1 MGATL
6 SEQQDKCEEDEEQHS
21 GQDEEV
27 TEDSAEDKLLQK
39 NWKISGQ
46 NGKPENQTD
55 EMNSQSD
62 ERDLLDVG
70 SGFVTLNEDTSDMT
84 DSIQEGD
91 DSDNISKQMNNTDER
106 SVIVNEENEVKD
118 KVNDAEIGFKKI
130 FRFGGFKFTLKKDKG
145 EKIDTN
151 EPVESEQD
159 RNAAGPSEESWDT
172 PDLNPVRRN
181 EQDEEEKKIEGIG
194 GDAGAESPETQFTE
208 NREETTPH
216 KGLMGD
222 VPQSPEP
229 EEPMSPVKRFFSQ
242 GIFGSLRKKKKDEG
256 GPKENEDELKCLN
269 KAVEKE
275 TTKEDTTCTCL
286 DVSNSTIAEDK
297 NGQLYKKDESKP
309 AAEGDIMNC
318 LEQDKVQASPF
329 KKLFRKL
336 STRRSSETKPGDTN
350 SLDPGENS
358 SENPQ
363 LSTELIKSQKEQETK
378 VVETQPADEMMDTS
392 HEESKKKSDSA
403 VSWENLICVRS
414 AKTRARKTSDSED
427 ETQDKG
433 EVHRRATESPFESST
448 EGDHLTSSNEQGA
461 SPAEED
467 SGSTWKSFKKL
478 VTPKRRSRMEESGSV
493 EQIQSDTEISKD
505 ESSCS
510 LRKLISGRKKI
521 KLDGQQEYISSDEG
535 SKGTG
540 TDIEDDDTP
549 GVVPL
554 SEYEIA
560 EPKMLKETTDGTKRE
575 SEKEKEMQPVSE
587 EDKPK
592 QIQPSYNVKPLSFD
606 AGPSGIPIPTEYME
620 ELTEFLSKHQQ
631 LSDIPEEGLIEES
644 VATPLSFVE
653 WTTQYDTLAE
663 DIVDMTADAVTAPEH
678 ASEHTE
684 DETSEM
690 VSAVSQ
696 LSDSP
701 KSSGNVTP
709 ISPVHHMRECDTIF
723 QEVVESVSMV
733 PSVLSITTQDQVPEA
748 QAASVS
754 QFIVES
760 TTTAE
765 TKVLVTHKKE
775 EATSICIGIVC
786 QDIRAAEVVHS
797 LPLFEGISEITH
809 TVPTEFVSE
818 DLAEESKLAGIASD
832 NVSEAEI
839 EEIKTMLHEVLSL
852 DKQCTILAETA
863 RKSKQVMMVEN
874 VQEEVSPVIQIED
887 VEDDSAKLLNG
898 LHECT
903 PVHAAVCSASQL
915 LEEQIITQNSNRPET
930 EGPLQPAVEEPV
942 YEQQT
947 QNTQIPSE
955 VAKENRIPDVESS
968 AADVEQLVQV
978 TEVTKPVLYSVVAL
992 ESDPALNQ
1000 VSARTEAGVLV
1011 SDMKCSE
1018 SIAPI
1023 SNVIPISDSVKIEM
1037 DLEQEAQMKNDPSP
1051 HHKDSHTIQVKVKSS
1066 ELQTENKNAETVPAL
1081 GTTTASADAFKNI
1094 EIIREEEKTKQK
1106 IEPTS
1111 AKTIVETGDEK
1122 IVYSLEAESLSE
1134 IIDKPTE
1141 GREGKESELTTLVRE
1156 SMLPLAM
1163 TSEESASKETED
1175 MSEVILGLKKEHTEE
1190 ETVHIEDCKSK
1201 HAAGDE
1207 IGMLTLNPT
1216 ETVEET
1222 KKPPVISEQ
1231 PRVYEEMPE
1240 NGVQPPATDEL
1251 IADAQTKAPGPEDDS
1266 AKSEAVKRS
1275 CVDDEPDKLLAN
1287 EQEDNETANPEITTD
1302 LKTVET
1308 FKTFPEVEPQCDPDE
1323 QQTEVLISKPEMFQA
1338 TESSHEPYEE
1348 NNEATEAMVKMT
1360 ETISTFMC
1368 EEEKRVQ
1375 CNTTE
1380 QPVATR
1386 QCFNEIDRVCSLDQ
1400 SVMSDTLSAEKQE
1413 DNETAK
1419 PEVKTEI
1426 ITEHQE
1432 AVTGLSSAQTLSPIL
1447 KNVLEKEDANITRPV
1462 IVEVTEPKL
1471 ELLMITETIQ
1481 HTSEVPGLDDQTIA
1495 PETETLVR
1503 TCVEKDVEAQGSVVT
1518 SLKEDT
1524 DVNSSVLRSS
1534 EAQIKTVISAVQTL
1548 EERTA
1553 ADIPVIQKPTVGQL
1567 IQEPEMSM
1575 VAQEIKETKPDTDD
1589 VTTLNIPVAEVT
1601 RVEVTKQIIKG
1612 AVLTSTVAE
1621 YEITKLKED
1630 VVSTVTTLIEEP
1642 TVASCVKLK
1651 TASEAS
1657 LVETPTVVPAEVQRP
1672 TVVPVIETLAV
1683 NRAVKEVE
1691 TPVTEPEVEE
1701 RHHDAQAAVNIEVKH
1716 LPLTEIKVTE
1726 ITEQIA
1732 GETFLKFEP
1741 QLNTEQPQK
1750 EFLSLKSEESQAP
1763 ESSHKPYEE
1772 NNQVTGADEI
1782 SETISSAIHE
1792 KVTGVECKISD
1803 QPVKTGQG
1811 GDGEPVSAMDHVSEI
1826 LAKDKAE
1833 SPEGFVMSETE
1844 GSEHVLEVTKA
1855 SVEVVTEHEVEM
1867 TVGFQENIVYPDATK
1882 QEEVSEIDV
1891 ENAAVTEKN
1900 TERTAALK
1908 LKEESTIIK
1917 SEGQTVLT
1925 SEQVAESPIVS
1936 VNENKPEVLTHEMSK
1951 IGAETLDVAESKA
1964 DINVVSEIQAEMPG
1978 VASPVETP
1986 VVISTEK
1993 TGNVE
1998 ALALTSVIN
2007 RLQSDLKSVNEPEV
2021 STGSLRHETPIVV
2034 SDIQTVTGLSSA
2046 QTLSP
2051 IIKDI
2056 SEKEDA
2062 NINRP
2067 LIVEVTEP
2075 KLEMLIVTETI
2086 QHTSEFPVQTME
2098 TSALETETLVRTCV
2112 EKDVEAQGSVVT
2124 SLKEDTDVNS
2134 SVLRSSEA
2142 QIKTVISAVQTLEE
2156 RTAADIP
2163 VIQKPTVG
2171 QLIQEPEMSMV
2182 AQEIK
2187 ETKLKTLDT
2196 VDVTASKIPVAEVT
2210 RVEVTKQIIKG
2221 AVLTSTVA
2229 EYEITSLKEDVV
2241 STVTTLIEQPTV
2253 ASCVKLTTASE
2264 ASLVETPTVVPAEV
2278 QRPTVVPVIET
2289 LAVNRA
2295 VKEVETPVTEPEVE
2309 ERHHDAQAAVN
2320 IEVKHLPLT
2329 EIKVTEITEQVAEDV
2344 ENTTNLKESK
2354 SSEEQRGRLQ
2364 EVFVP
2369 VVKTVE
2375 PLPGAD
2381 DDIWEDATE
2390 DIKDDH
2396 CSRTKASGG
2405 L

>member
-1 MGATL
+1 M
-6 SEQQDKCEEDEEQHS
+6 
-21 GQDEEV
+21 
-27 TEDSAEDKLLQK
+27 
-39 NWKISGQ
+39 
-46 NGKPENQTD
+46 
-55 EMNSQSD
+55 
-62 ERDLLDVG
+62 G
-70 SGFVTLNEDTSDMT
+70 SGFVTLNEDASDMT

-91 DSDNISKQMNNTDER
+91 DSDDVSKQMNNTDER
-106 SVIVNEENEVKD
+106 SVTVNEENAAND

-130 FRFGGFKFTLKKDKG
+130 FRFGGFKFTLKKDKA

-159 RNAAGPSEESWDT
+159 RNAAGPSDESWDT
-172 PDLNPVRRN
+172 TDLNPVRTN
-181 EQDEEEKKIEGIG
+181 EQDEEEKKNEGIG
-194 GDAGAESPETQFTE
+194 GDASAESPQFTQFTE
-208 NREETTPH
+208 NREETTAH

-222 VPQSPEP
+222 VPESPEP

-269 KAVEKE
+269 KMVEKE
-275 TTKEDTTCTCL
+275 TTKEYTTCTCL
-286 DVSNSTIAEDK
+286 DVSNGTIDEDK

-350 SLDPGENS
+350 SLEPGENS
-358 SENPQ
+358 SENAQ

-378 VVETQPADEMMDTS
+378 VVETQTADEMMDTS
-392 HEESKKKSDSA
+392 QEESKKKSDLA

-414 AKTRARKTSDSED
+414 AKARARKTSDSED

-493 EQIQSDTEISKD
+493 EQMQSDTEISKD

-510 LRKLISGRKKI
+510 LRRLISGRKKI

-560 EPKMLKETTDGTKRE
+560 EPKMLKETTERTKRE

-592 QIQPSYNVKPLSFD
+592 QIQHSYNDKSLSFD
-606 AGPSGIPIPTEYME
+606 AGPSGVPIPTEYME

-701 KSSGNVTP
+701 KTSGNVTP

-748 QAASVS
+748 QVASVS

-765 TKVLVTHKKE
+765 TKVLVIHKKE

-786 QDIRAAEVVHS
+786 QDISAAEVVHS

-818 DLAEESKLAGIASD
+818 DLAEESELAGIASD

-852 DKQCTILAETA
+852 DEQSTILAETA
-863 RKSKQVMMVEN
+863 KKSKQVMMVEN
-874 VQEEVSPVIQIED
+874 VQEEVSPVVQIED
-887 VEDDSAKLLNG
+887 VENDSTKLLNG

-915 LEEQIITQNSNRPET
+915 LEEQIITQKSNRSET

-942 YEQQT
+942 YEQLA
-947 QNTQIPSE
+947 QNTQIPFE
-955 VAKENRIPDVESS
+955 VEKEHRISDVESS
-968 AADVEQLVQV
+968 AADVEQLIQV

-1011 SDMKCSE
+1011 SDVKYSE

-1023 SNVIPISDSVKIEM
+1023 RNVIPISDSINIEM
-1037 DLEQEAQMKNDPSP
+1037 DLEHEAQMKNDPSP
-1051 HHKDSHTIQVKVKSS
+1051 HQKDSHTIQVKLKSL

-1081 GTTTASADAFKNI
+1081 DTTTASADAFKNI

-1106 IEPTS
+1106 IEPTT
-1111 AKTIVETGDEK
+1111 AKTIVEIGDEK

-1141 GREGKESELTTLVRE
+1141 EREGKESELTTLVRE
-1156 SMLPLAM
+1156 STLPLAM
-1163 TSEESASKETED
+1163 TSEESASNETED
-1175 MSEVILGLKKEHTEE
+1175 MSEVIQGLKKEHTEAD
-1190 ETVHIEDCKSK
+1190 TVHIEDCKTK
-1201 HAAGDE
+1201 HTAGDE
-1207 IGMLTLNPT
+1207 IGMLTLDPT
-1216 ETVEET
+1216 ETDEET

-1231 PRVYEEMPE
+1231 PRVYEKIPE
-1240 NGVQPPATDEL
+1240 DGVQLSATDEL
-1251 IADAQTKAPGPEDDS
+1251 ITDAQTKAVAPVPEDDS

-1287 EQEDNETANPEITTD
+1287 EQEDNETANPEMTTD
-1302 LKTVET
+1302 LKTVEKI
-1308 FKTFPEVEPQCDPDE
+1308 KTFLEVQPQRGPDE
-1323 QQTEVLISKPEMFQA
+1323 QQTEVLISKPEMFEA
-1338 TESSHEPYEE
+1338 TESIHEPYEE

-1375 CNTTE
+1375 CNT
-1380 QPVATR
+1380 VATR
-1386 QCFNEIDRVCSLDQ
+1386 QCFNEIDRVRSLDQ

-1413 DNETAK
+1413 DNQTAK
-1419 PEVKTEI
+1419 PEVNIEI

-1432 AVTGLSSAQTLSPIL
+1432 AVTGLSSAQTISPIL
-1447 KNVLEKEDANITRPV
+1447 KKEDANITRPV
-1462 IVEVTEPKL
+1462 IVDVTEPKL

-1481 HTSEVPGLDDQTIA
+1481 HTTEVPGLD
-1495 PETETLVR
+1495 E
-1503 TCVEKDVEAQGSVVT
+1503 
-1518 SLKEDT
+1518 
-1524 DVNSSVLRSS
+1524 
-1534 EAQIKTVISAVQTL
+1534 
-1548 EERTA
+1548 
-1553 ADIPVIQKPTVGQL
+1553 
-1567 IQEPEMSM
+1567 
-1575 VAQEIKETKPDTDD
+1575 
-1589 VTTLNIPVAEVT
+1589 
-1601 RVEVTKQIIKG
+1601 
-1612 AVLTSTVAE
+1612 
-1621 YEITKLKED
+1621 
-1630 VVSTVTTLIEEP
+1630 
-1642 TVASCVKLK
+1642 
-1651 TASEAS
+1651 
-1657 LVETPTVVPAEVQRP
+1657 
-1672 TVVPVIETLAV
+1672 
-1683 NRAVKEVE
+1683 
-1691 TPVTEPEVEE
+1691 
-1701 RHHDAQAAVNIEVKH
+1701 
-1716 LPLTEIKVTE
+1716 
-1726 ITEQIA
+1726 
-1732 GETFLKFEP
+1732 
-1741 QLNTEQPQK
+1741 
-1750 EFLSLKSEESQAP
+1750 
-1763 ESSHKPYEE
+1763 
-1772 NNQVTGADEI
+1772 
-1782 SETISSAIHE
+1782 
-1792 KVTGVECKISD
+1792 
-1803 QPVKTGQG
+1803 
-1811 GDGEPVSAMDHVSEI
+1811 
-1826 LAKDKAE
+1826 
-1833 SPEGFVMSETE
+1833 
-1844 GSEHVLEVTKA
+1844 
-1855 SVEVVTEHEVEM
+1855 
-1867 TVGFQENIVYPDATK
+1867 
-1882 QEEVSEIDV
+1882 
-1891 ENAAVTEKN
+1891 
-1900 TERTAALK
+1900 
-1908 LKEESTIIK
+1908 
-1917 SEGQTVLT
+1917 
-1925 SEQVAESPIVS
+1925 
-1936 VNENKPEVLTHEMSK
+1936 
-1951 IGAETLDVAESKA
+1951 
-1964 DINVVSEIQAEMPG
+1964 
-1978 VASPVETP
+1978 
-1986 VVISTEK
+1986 
-1993 TGNVE
+1993 
-1998 ALALTSVIN
+1998 
-2007 RLQSDLKSVNEPEV
+2007 
-2021 STGSLRHETPIVV
+2021 
-2034 SDIQTVTGLSSA
+2034 
-2046 QTLSP
+2046 
-2051 IIKDI
+2051 
-2056 SEKEDA
+2056 
-2062 NINRP
+2062 
-2067 LIVEVTEP
+2067 
-2075 KLEMLIVTETI
+2075 
-2086 QHTSEFPVQTME
+2086 QTME

-2112 EKDVEAQGSVVT
+2112 EKDVEAQGSVVM

-2134 SVLRSSEA
+2134 SVLSSSEA
-2142 QIKTVISAVQTLEE
+2142 QLKTVISVVQTLEE

-2163 VIQKPTVG
+2163 VIQMPTFG
-2171 QLIQEPEMSMV
+2171 QEPEMPMM

-2187 ETKLKTLDT
+2187 ETKPDT
-2196 VDVTASKIPVAEVT
+2196 DDVTTLNTPMAEVS

-2221 AVLTSTVA
+2221 AVLTSTVP
-2229 EYEITSLKEDVV
+2229 EFEITSLKVDVV
-2241 STVTTLIEQPTV
+2241 STVTKLIEEPTV
-2253 ASCVKLTTASE
+2253 ASCVKLTTALE
-2264 ASLVETPTVVPAEV
+2264 ASVVETPTVLPAEV
-2278 QRPTVVPVIET
+2278 QRPTVVPLIET

-2295 VKEVETPVTEPEVE
+2295 VKEVETPVTEPEIE
-2309 ERHHDAQAAVN
+2309 ERHCDAQAAVN

-2329 EIKVTEITEQVAEDV
+2329 EIKVTEITEQVAEGV
-2344 ENTTNLKESK
+2344 ENTTNLKESSK
-2354 SSEEQRGRLQ
+2354 SPEELRGRLQ

-2369 VVKTVE
+2369 VVKIVE

-2381 DDIWEDATE
+2381 DDIWEDAIE
-2390 DIKDDH
+2390 DIKDNQ
-2396 CSRTKASGG
+2396 CSSTKASGG